1 MSRPA
6 PPVLTVRYEGSER
19 TFAAGND
26 VVIGRDLRADVRV
39 AHPLISRTHLLVRFD
54 QGRWI
59 AIDNGS
65 LNGLFVNSRRVP
77 VVEIQDGQRVNI
89 GNPDGPVVTFEI
101 GRHQGSAGRPPLTT
115 SIPIRNPS
123 NGPSAPHATGGQTG
137 GQPGTG
143 APWRGQPQPTPSTP
157 IRTQP
162 SHPPSEPQPVQPSG
176 PQPVHPSGPLS
187 VHPSGPQPSHPSG
200 AQPRYPTGG
209 QPVGPT
215 GGQLVGPPSG
225 PQSAPQIYRTP
236 PMNVPPAA
244 GAETG
249 RVGAETGR
257 VGAETGRVGGD
268 SSVIATSMMRILRP
282 GKTGVESMPGA
293 IKIGRADDNDIIVP
307 EVLASRHHATLV
319 PTPTGTEIHDNR
331 SINGTFV
338 NGTRVD
344 VALLR
349 DGDVVTIGNIDLIFA
364 GGTLARRDEAAT
376 ATALGGLDVRGVT
389 WTIENNK
396 TLLDEITLGAQP
408 GTLTA
413 VIGPSG
419 AGKSTFARLVAGY
432 TNPSTGTVAF
442 EGHNVHAEYASL
454 RSRIGMVPQD
464 DVVHGQL
471 TVRQALGYAAE
482 LRLPPDTTKDDR
494 AQVVARVLEELEMT
508 QHLQTRVDKLSGG
521 QRKRASVAL
530 ELLTGPSLLILD
542 EPTSGLDP
550 ALDRQVMTMLR
561 QLADAGRVVLVVT
574 HSLTYLDV
582 CDQVLLL
589 APGGKTAFCGPPGQ
603 IGPTMGTTNWA
614 DIFSS
619 VAGDPDGAKARYLAK
634 TGPPPPPPPA
644 EEPAELGDPSHTS
657 LFRQFST
664 IARRQVRLIVS
675 DRGYFIFLALLPFIM
690 GSLSMSVPGTVGFGV
705 PNPTGAAPTEP
716 GQILVL
722 LNVGA
727 VFMGTALTIRDLI
740 GERAIFLREQ
750 AVGLSTSAYLLA
762 KVCVYTVFAVVQ
774 SAIVTVIV
782 LMGKGGPTR
791 GAAALGKPGLELFVD
806 VAATCV
812 ASAML
817 GLALSA
823 IAKSNEQ
830 IMPLLVVAVMSQLVF
845 SGGMIPVTDRIGL
858 DQMSWATPARWGFA
872 ASASTIDLN
881 HLQPG
886 PQVPK
891 DSHWHHTAG
900 TWWFD
905 MGMLIVISVF
915 YLGFV
920 RWKIRLKGG

>member
-1 MSRPA
+1 MSTSA
-6 PPVLTVRYEGSER
+6 PPVLTVRYDASQR

-39 AHPLISRTHLLVRFD
+39 AHPLISRAHLVVRFD

-65 LNGLFVNSRRVP
+65 LNGMFVNNQRVP
-77 VVEIQDGQRVNI
+77 YVDIQDGQRITI
-89 GNPDGPVVTFEI
+89 GNPDGPALRFEV
-101 GRHQGSAGRPPLTT
+101 GRHRGSAGRPPLTT
-115 SIPIRNPS
+115 SIPLINAP
-123 NGPSAPHATGGQTG
+123 GAPAAAPHV
-137 GQPGTG
+137 GTSW
-143 APWRGQPQPTPSTP
+143 PGQPQQSAPTTRMPPAYSPSG
-157 IRTQP
+157 
-162 SHPPSEPQPVQPSG
+162 PQARYPGSG
-176 PQPVHPSGPLS
+176 PQPVRPSSGP
-187 VHPSGPQPSHPSG
+187 PQ
-200 AQPRYPTGG
+200 
-209 QPVGPT
+209 
-215 GGQLVGPPSG
+215 
-225 PQSAPQIYRTP
+225 APQIYRP
-236 PMNVPPAA
+236 PTSAA
-244 GAETG
+244 GSAAPETG
-249 RVGAETGR
+249 HP
-257 VGAETGRVGGD
+257 GGD
-268 SSVIATSMMRILRP
+268 QSNLATSMRKILRP
-282 GKTGVESMPGA
+282 GRSPAADTRGA
-293 IKIGRADDNDIIVP
+293 IKVGRANDNDIVIP
-307 EVLASRHHATLV
+307 DVLAGRHHATLV
-319 PTPTGTEIHDNR
+319 PTQDGTEIVDNR

-338 NGTRVD
+338 NGARVEQ
-344 VALLR
+344 ALLHE
-349 DGDVVTIGNIDLIFA
+349 GDVVTIGNIDLVFA
-364 GGTLARRDEAAT
+364 GGTLARRQETAAAT
-376 ATALGGLDVRGVT
+376 GTGGLDVRGVA

-396 TLLDEITLGAQP
+396 RLLDDISLIARP
-408 GTLTA
+408 GMLTA

-432 TNPSTGTVAF
+432 THPTAGTVCF

-471 TVRQALGYAAE
+471 TVKQALMYAAE

-494 AQVVARVLEELEMT
+494 EQVVARVLEELEMT
-508 QHLQTRVDKLSGG
+508 QHLEKRVDKLSGG

-589 APGGKTAFCGPPGQ
+589 APGGKTAFCGPPSQ
-603 IGPTMGTTNWA
+603 IGPAMGTTNWA
-614 DIFSS
+614 DIFST
-619 VAGDPDGAKARYLAK
+619 VADDPDAAKARYLVH
-634 TGPPPPPPPA
+634 TGPPPPAPPV
-644 EEPAELGDPSHTS
+644 EEPAELGEPTHTS

-664 IARRQVRLIVS
+664 IASRQVRLIVS

-690 GSLSMSVPGTVGFGV
+690 GSLTMSVPGDVGFGK
-705 PNPTGAAPTEP
+705 PNPLGNAPTEP
-716 GQILVL
+716 GSILVL

-740 GERAIFLREQ
+740 GERAIFRREQ
-750 AVGLSTSAYLLA
+750 AVGLSTTAYLLA
-762 KVCVYTVFAVVQ
+762 KVCVYTVFAIIQ
-774 SAIVTVIV
+774 SAIVTIIAII
-782 LMGKGGPTR
+782 GKGGPTQ
-791 GAAALGKPGLELFVD
+791 GAVALGKPGFELFVD

-845 SGGMIPVTDRIGL
+845 SGGMIPVTGRVGL

-872 ASASTIDLN
+872 ASASTIDLLN
-881 HLQPG
+881 LEG
-886 PQVPK
+886 KVPSVPH
-891 DSHWHHTAG
+891 DSHWRHIPGA
-900 TWWFD
+900 WWFD
-905 MGMLIVISVF
+905 MGMLAVISIC

>member
-1 MSRPA
+1 MGLVSRAALPA
-6 PPVLTVRYEGSER
+6 LTVRYEGSER
-19 TFAAGND
+19 TFAPGND

-39 AHPLISRTHLLVRFD
+39 AHPLISRIHLILRFD
-54 QGRWI
+54 QGRWV

-65 LNGLFVNSRRVP
+65 LNGLYVNNRRVP
-77 VVEIQDGQRVNI
+77 AADIQDGQRVNI
-89 GNPDGPVVTFEI
+89 GNPDGPTVTFEV
-101 GRHQGSAGRPPLTT
+101 GRHQGSAGTPPLTA
-115 SIPIRNPS
+115 SMPIANPLT
-123 NGPSAPHATGGQTG
+123 APHDPRPAQGRPPTS
-137 GQPGTG
+137 PGW
-143 APWRGQPQPTPSTP
+143 PGQPQQPPPASPSRP
-157 IRTQP
+157 MP
-162 SHPPSEPQPVQPSG
+162 SYPPAG
-176 PQPVHPSGPLS
+176 PQS
-187 VHPSGPQPSHPSG
+187 
-200 AQPRYPTGG
+200 
-209 QPVGPT
+209 
-215 GGQLVGPPSG
+215 GPPSG
-225 PQSAPQIYRTP
+225 PQSGPPSGPLPTYPPRVAAEPSDGVAAASPDRHTTGGTAQRTDIDAAHSPAPTREGFP
-236 PMNVPPAA
+236 APAPAPAA
-244 GAETG
+244 DPPTAL
-249 RVGAETGR
+249 
-257 VGAETGRVGGD
+257 TGRVGGD
-268 SSVIATSMMRILRP
+268 ASNLATSMMKILRP
-282 GKTGVESMPGA
+282 GKAEAETPGA
-293 IKIGRADDNDIIVP
+293 IKIGRANDNDIVIP
-307 EVLASRHHATLV
+307 EVLASRHHATLI
-319 PTPTGTEIHDNR
+319 PTPGGTEIHDNR

-338 NGTRVD
+338 NGARVD
-344 VALLR
+344 SALLN
-349 DGDVVTIGNIDLIFA
+349 DGDVVTIGNIDLVFA
-364 GGTLARRDEAAT
+364 GGGLARRDADTAAQT
-376 ATALGGLDVRGVT
+376 RLGGLDVRGVT

-396 TLLDEITLGAQP
+396 ILLDDISLGASP

-432 TNPSTGTVAF
+432 THPSTGSVAF

-471 TVRQALGYAAE
+471 TVSQALGYAAE

-494 AQVVARVLEELEMT
+494 EQVVARVLEELEMT

-589 APGGKTAFCGPPGQ
+589 APGGKTAFCGPPSQ
-603 IGPTMGTTNWA
+603 IGAAMGTTNWA

-619 VAGDPDGAKARYLAK
+619 VAGDPDAAKARYLAQ

-644 EEPAELGDPSHTS
+644 EKPAEIGDPSHTS

-664 IARRQVRLIVS
+664 IARRQIRLIVS
-675 DRGYFIFLALLPFIM
+675 DRGYFAFLALLPFIM
-690 GSLSMSVPGTVGFGV
+690 GSLSMSVPGDVGFGI
-705 PNPTGAAPTEP
+705 PNPMGNAPTEP

-762 KVCVYTVFAVVQ
+762 KVCVYTVFAIVQ
-774 SAIVTVIV
+774 SAIVTVIA
-782 LMGKGGPTR
+782 LLGKGGPTQ
-791 GAAALGKPGLELFVD
+791 GAVALGKPGLELFVD
-806 VAATCV
+806 VAATTV
-812 ASAML
+812 ASAMS
-817 GLALSA
+817 GLALSS
-823 IAKSNEQ
+823 IAKSNDQ

-845 SGGMIPVTDRIGL
+845 SGGMIPVTARLGL

-872 ASASTIDLN
+872 ASASTIDLIK
-881 HLQPG
+881 LQPG
-886 PQVPK
+886 PQIPK
-891 DSHWHHTAG
+891 DSHWHHNAA

-905 MGMLIVISVF
+905 MGMLFAISAA
-915 YLGFV
+915 YLLFV
-920 RWKIRLKGG
+920 RWKIRLKGGR

>member
-1 MSRPA
+1 M
-6 PPVLTVRYEGSER
+6 RYEGSER
-19 TFAAGND
+19 TFAAGTD

-39 AHPLISRTHLLVRFD
+39 AHPLISRTHLIVRFD
-54 QGRWI
+54 QGRWL

-65 LNGLFVNSRRVP
+65 LNGLYVHNRRVP
-77 VVEIQDGQRVNI
+77 VVDIQDGLRVNI
-89 GNPDGPVVTFEI
+89 GNPDGPALTFEV

-115 SIPIRNPS
+115 SIPIHTAGS
-123 NGPSAPHATGGQTG
+123 APSAPASHSQPQQVGTPWP
-137 GQPGTG
+137 GQPPQSPS
-143 APWRGQPQPTPSTP
+143 APVRQA
-157 IRTQP
+157 TQP
-162 SHPPSEPQPVQPSG
+162 PSAPRPIHPPSG
-176 PQPVHPSGPLS
+176 PQPTHPPT
-187 VHPSGPQPSHPSG
+187 GPQPW
-200 AQPRYPTGG
+200 QPTGAHPAG
-209 QPVGPT
+209 A
-215 GGQLVGPPSG
+215 PSE
-225 PQSAPQIYRTP
+225 PQQAPKIYRAE
-236 PMNVPPAA
+236 PMHVPPAA
-244 GAETG
+244 PPTGRVGEPGPGETG
-249 RVGAETGR
+249 RVGDA
-257 VGAETGRVGGD
+257 AN
-268 SSVIATSMMRILRP
+268 IATSMMKILRP
-282 GKTGVESMPGA
+282 GRTGLVSLPGA
-293 IKIGRADDNDIIVP
+293 IKIGRANDNDIVIP
-307 EVLASRHHATLV
+307 EVLASRHHATLI
-319 PTPTGTEIHDNR
+319 PTPQGTEIHDNR

-338 NGTRVD
+338 NGSRVD
-344 VALLR
+344 TAVLH
-349 DGDVVTIGNIDLIFA
+349 DGDVVTIGNIDLLFA
-364 GGTLARRDEAAT
+364 GGTLARRDESAT
-376 ATALGGLDVRGVT
+376 ATRTGGLDVRGVT

-396 TLLDEITLGAQP
+396 VLLDDISLGAQP

-432 TNPSTGTVAF
+432 THPTKGTVSF

-471 TVRQALGYAAE
+471 TVQQALMYAAE

-508 QHLQTRVDKLSGG
+508 QHLHTRVDKLSGG

-589 APGGKTAFCGPPGQ
+589 APGGKTAFSGPPSQ
-603 IGPTMGTTNWA
+603 IGPAMGTTNWA

-619 VAGDPDGAKARYLAK
+619 VANDPDGAKARYLAR

-644 EEPAELGDPSHTS
+644 EQPAEIGDPSHTS

-675 DRGYFIFLALLPFIM
+675 DRGYFVFLALLPFIM
-690 GSLSMSVPGTVGFGV
+690 GSLSMSVPGDVGFGR
-705 PNPTGAAPTEP
+705 PNPMGAAPTEP
-716 GQILVL
+716 AQILVL

-750 AVGLSTSAYLLA
+750 AVGLSTTAYLLA
-762 KVCVYTVFAVVQ
+762 KVFVYTVFAVLQ
-774 SAIVTVIV
+774 SAIVTVIAI
-782 LMGKGGPTR
+782 LGKGGPTQ
-791 GAAALGKPGLELFVD
+791 GAVALGIPNLELFVD
-806 VAATCV
+806 VAMTTV

-817 GLALSA
+817 GLVLSS
-823 IAKSNEQ
+823 IARSNEQ

-845 SGGMIPVTDRIGL
+845 SGGMIPVTDRLGL

-872 ASASTIDLN
+872 SSASTVDLLS
-881 HLQPG
+881 LQDKV
-886 PQVPK
+886 PQTPH
-891 DSHWHHTAG
+891 DSHWQHTAG
-900 TWWFD
+900 AWWFD
-905 MGMLIVISVF
+905 IGMLVLLSVL

-920 RWKIRLKGG
+920 RWKIRLRGG